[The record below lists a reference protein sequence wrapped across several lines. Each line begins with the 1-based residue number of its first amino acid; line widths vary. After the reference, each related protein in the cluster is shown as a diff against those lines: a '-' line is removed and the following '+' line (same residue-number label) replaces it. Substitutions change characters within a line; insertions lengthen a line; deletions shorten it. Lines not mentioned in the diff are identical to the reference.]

1 MPRSGP
7 DPALGLSTDEVLA
20 RRRAHGWNELPSAE
34 ARGVLASLF
43 ALLREPMSL
52 LLLVCGAIYLALGD
66 RQEGAMLLG
75 FVVFIMALTFFQER
89 KTENA
94 LATLRDLASPRAL
107 VVRGGARARIAG
119 RELVPGD
126 IVILSEGDRV
136 PADCA
141 VLEAS
146 HLAVDESLLSGESV
160 PVTKSVWDG
169 ERPIARPGGEDL
181 PFVYAG
187 TLVTAGASVAEV
199 VATGARTEVGRIG
212 ASLGQRE
219 DQETLLQKEARG
231 LVGRLAWAA
240 GGLSLLAAVGYG
252 VVTRSAIAG
261 LLAGLTLAMAILPNE
276 FPVVVTMFLALGA
289 FRLSRIRVLARRI
302 PAVEALGSITALC
315 VDKTGTLTENR
326 MTVSR
331 VLAGGESFDVE
342 RLRESG
348 LPEAIHETVE
358 VAILASRRDPFDPM
372 ERAFKELGEGS
383 LAGTEHLHPDWT
395 LVREYP
401 LTRARLAVVHVWRG
415 REESALVCAAK
426 GAPEAIAKLTNA
438 TPDERVALLRD
449 VDRLGAA
456 GLRVLAIARG
466 AAPEGAPLP
475 DDPSAL
481 GLRLVGLVGLLD
493 PVRANVPA
501 AVAECRAAGIRV
513 VMITGDNATTAR
525 AIAER
530 AGIDA
535 SQVVTGDELT
545 KLDDAALAARV
556 SDVSVFARTL
566 PEHKLRLVRALA
578 ARGEIV
584 GMTGDGVNDAP
595 ALRAAHV
602 GVAMGARGTDV
613 AREAAAVVLLED
625 DFAALVQAVR
635 TGRRIVDNL
644 TKALAYILAVHLPIV
659 GLSLVPIALRWPLV
673 LYPIHIAFLHLVI
686 DPACSIVFEAQP
698 AESEVMARPP
708 RDPRA
713 PLFGRRVIWLSAAQ
727 GAAVLVV
734 VIGVYAAALRVG
746 ESEAEARALTF
757 ATFLLANL
765 GLIFTNRSWSRV
777 IVASS
782 LRDGTLWAV
791 TLGALAFLA
800 LVLYVPRVA
809 TLFHF
814 AALGA
819 FDLAL
824 AGGAAALSITW
835 FEIVKWRGTRSRRP
849 AR

>member
-1 MPRSGP
+1 
-7 DPALGLSTDEVLA
+7 VLA

-401 LTRARLAVVHVWRG
+401 LTRGRLAVVHVWRG
-415 REESALVCAAK
+415 RAVIEYQ
-426 GAPEAIAKLTNA
+426 
-438 TPDERVALLRD
+438 
-449 VDRLGAA
+449 
-456 GLRVLAIARG
+456 GLM
-466 AAPEGAPLP
+466 
-475 DDPSAL
+475 
-481 GLRLVGLVGLLD
+481 
-493 PVRANVPA
+493 
-501 AVAECRAAGIRV
+501 C
-513 VMITGDNATTAR
+513 TTA
-525 AIAER
+525 
-530 AGIDA
+530 
-535 SQVVTGDELT
+535 
-545 KLDDAALAARV
+545 
-556 SDVSVFARTL
+556 TL
-566 PEHKLRLVRALA
+566 
-578 ARGEIV
+578 
-584 GMTGDGVNDAP
+584 M
-595 ALRAAHV
+595 
-602 GVAMGARGTDV
+602 
-613 AREAAAVVLLED
+613 
-625 DFAALVQAVR
+625 
-635 TGRRIVDNL
+635 
-644 TKALAYILAVHLPIV
+644 
-659 GLSLVPIALRWPLV
+659 
-673 LYPIHIAFLHLVI
+673 
-686 DPACSIVFEAQP
+686 
-698 AESEVMARPP
+698 
-708 RDPRA
+708 
-713 PLFGRRVIWLSAAQ
+713 
-727 GAAVLVV
+727 
-734 VIGVYAAALRVG
+734 YA
-746 ESEAEARALTF
+746 
-757 ATFLLANL
+757 
-765 GLIFTNRSWSRV
+765 
-777 IVASS
+777 
-782 LRDGTLWAV
+782 
-791 TLGALAFLA
+791 
-800 LVLYVPRVA
+800 
-809 TLFHF
+809 
-814 AALGA
+814 
-819 FDLAL
+819 
-824 AGGAAALSITW
+824 
-835 FEIVKWRGTRSRRP
+835 
-849 AR
+849 